1 MNGHLKLLTGGQ
13 SAFDGIHLVWI
24 MNLMMKKHLIGALS
38 EDYLGLSRDI
48 GPKTREAMAEAW
60 DPATRSAVQKIPLLS
75 TKCGPRDKEE
85 WQNKR
90 LKEVRNPIFGES
102 CCWFLIL
109 NGGLVSLFFFFV
121 EKLHSRERI

>member
-1 MNGHLKLLTGGQ
+1 M
-13 SAFDGIHLVWI
+13 
-24 MNLMMKKHLIGALS
+24 
-38 EDYLGLSRDI
+38 GLSRDI

-121 EKLHSRERI
+121 ETAFQREDLSIHLVNITWPDDEKAMCRRN